1 MHKVP
6 LIKMIGCIMIVTG
19 TVIGAGILA
28 LPIITA
34 QLGFMVSTIV
44 MLISWCVMTYTALLI
59 ADIVCAM
66 PKGTSFATLAR
77 RTLGVPG
84 AVISWLSFLVLM
96 YLISIA
102 YISAASSSFSA
113 AFGLLSQHTWAVLF
127 VIVFS
132 TVVIAGTRS
141 VDWLNRIL
149 IVAKLVLLL
158 LVCFVFLPYVEV
170 QNLLEKPMLLGT
182 SLIIAIPVIVTSFT
196 SHIITPTLSDY
207 LDKNAKALFWV
218 IVWGSVI
225 PLILYF
231 LWLMSVLGVLP
242 LHGSISFMST
252 VFNHATPETANVGDI
267 LQAVEL
273 KVPTSLA
280 TYTINIFTF
289 ISVMT
294 SYLMVSLSL
303 YHFNIDSYRLYK
315 LKRLPRFIIAA
326 AITFAVPLAIN
337 LINPNLFIGAI
348 SYVGVCIA
356 ILLMIMPGLMSIK
369 LKYKHNHQFNYA
381 LSEIS
386 LFWYTAIV
394 SGALIIAIRFI

>member
-1 MHKVP
+1 
-6 LIKMIGCIMIVTG
+6 MIGCIMIVTG

-34 QLGFMVSTIV
+34 ELGFPVSTVV
-44 MLISWCVMTYTALLI
+44 MLVSWCIMTYTALLI
-59 ADIVCAM
+59 GDIVCSM

-77 RTLGVPG
+77 RTLGIPG

-102 YISAASSSFSA
+102 YISAASSSFES
-113 AFGLLSQHTWAVLF
+113 AFGMLSQHTWAVLF
-127 VIVFS
+127 VAVFAI
-132 TVVIAGTRS
+132 VVIAGTKS
-141 VDWLNRIL
+141 VDWLNRLL
-149 IVAKLVLLL
+149 IVAKLALLL
-158 LVCFVFLPYVEV
+158 LVCFVFLPYIEAK
-170 QNLLEKPMLLGT
+170 NLLVHPIMLGT
-182 SLIIAIPVIVTSFT
+182 SLVIAIPIIVTSFT

-207 LDKNAKALFWV
+207 LNKDAKALFWV
-218 IVWGSVI
+218 IVWGSAI

-231 LWLMSVLGVLP
+231 LWLMSVLGALP

-252 VFNHATPETANVGDI
+252 VFNHTTPETANVGDI

-273 KVPTSLA
+273 KIPTSLA
-280 TYTINIFTF
+280 SYTINTFTF

-303 YHFNIDSYRLYK
+303 YHFNIDSYRLNK
-315 LKRLPRFIIAA
+315 LKPTLKLIIAIS
-326 AITFAVPLAIN
+326 ITFAIPLFIN

-356 ILLMIMPGLMSIK
+356 VLLMIMPGLMSIQ
-369 LKYKHNHQFNYA
+369 LKRNHNHQFNYA
-381 LSEIS
+381 ISEIQA
-386 LFWYTAIV
+386 FWYIAIIA
-394 SGALIIAIRFI
+394 GAIIIAIRFI